1 MEFRRLLFRSAAE
14 SRLLD
19 SDGTSVALIRRF
31 DRSAEGGRLLYIS
44 AATMI
49 GADADDATAHTYTE
63 LVDALRQHG
72 AEPQPDIEAL
82 WRRIAFN
89 ILITKVAD
97 PLHTH
102 GFLPVQYG
110 RWRLAHDFVTT
121 PFPHPP
127 RAHHN
132 N

>member
-49 GADADDATAHTYTE
+49 GADADDATAPTYTE
-63 LVDALRQHG
+63 LVDALRQEIG
-72 AEPQPDIEAL
+72 RAW
-82 WRRIAFN
+82 WRGRGCREE
-89 ILITKVAD
+89 LIRVGGESDKHK
-97 PLHTH
+97 PKE
-102 GFLPVQYG
+102 
-110 RWRLAHDFVTT
+110 LAIIVKSNAKT
-121 PFPHPP
+121 
-127 RAHHN
+127 
-132 N
+132 